1 MTAYEIRLKCA
12 EIAVNG
18 CARHG
23 IERLNALP
31 LAEKIYEFVTAT
43 PSESVSQDKTSSRIK
58 NSGSETISK

>member
-23 IERLNALP
+23 IERLSALP
-31 LAEKIYEFVTAT
+31 LAEKIYEFVTAI
-43 PSESVSQDKTSSRIK
+43 PSESLDKATSSRTK
-58 NSGSETISK
+58 NSGNETISK